1 MMSEPKYLS
10 GFVTIIGSPNVGKS
24 TLMNRFVGQK
34 VSIVSQRAQTTRNR
48 IMGVVSRKGYQM
60 VFLDTPGVTLPKNKL
75 GEYMVKVAYDSL
87 NEVEAVLPRILV
99 VSRPQASLVEA
110 ILFMVDAVNGIREKD
125 EAIIEKLR
133 TARAPVIAAINK
145 ADAATLDNI
154 ETARERLEKEGFIKE
169 IIKISAAD
177 GRGMDK
183 LEAALKACLVEGP
196 QYFPEDMVTDQP
208 ERVIC
213 GEIIREKALTL
224 LKEEVPHGIGV
235 GVDKMALRDDGVY
248 DVWATIYC
256 EREGHKG
263 IIIGRQGS
271 MLKRIGSE
279 ARKDMEWLLG
289 TRVNLQLW
297 VKVKNDW
304 RNSTSVM
311 KELGYE

>member
-87 NEVEAVLPRILV
+87 NEVEA
-99 VSRPQASLVEA
+99 

-154 ETARERLEKEGFIKE
+154 ETARERLEKESFIKE
-169 IIKISAAD
+169 IIKISAAE

-196 QYFPEDMVTDQP
+196 QYFPEDMVTDQTVRQIAA
-208 ERVIC
+208 ET
-213 GEIIREKALTL
+213 IREKL
-224 LKEEVPHGIGV
+224 LRLLDEEIPHGIAV
-235 GVDKMALRDDGVY
+235 TIEDYVEKPDIIEIRAE
-248 DVWATIYC
+248 IYC
-256 EREGHKG
+256 EKEAHKK
-263 IIIGRQGS
+263 IIIGKNGET
-271 MLKRIGSE
+271 LKKAATYAREDIE
-279 ARKDMEWLLG
+279 ALAGKKVYL
-289 TRVNLQLW
+289 NLW
-297 VKVKNDW
+297 VKVKENW
-304 RNSTSVM
+304 RDSELNM
-311 KELGYE
+311 ARLGFKKED